1 MEARQLGSGIPVKGQ
16 KHVTWD
22 QRRSQP
28 SIVLGWA
35 SPDNKYK
42 EAGSSSQK
50 MKEDWSG
57 QSSRWSQRKRGEY
70 TGRQEQ
76 IIKGSH
82 WLEWGGCILLY
93 WLWEVTKEIWARNR
107 CQLCFPADRLP
118 PWCTLS
124 TVSTRNQSL
133 VGTPKVQVS
142 KFLYPQTCFTNI
154 LCTLRMSEARASHPF
169 LMSIFTL
176 RPALPVRYNLTD
188 DPRPLQLQT
197 PYFVFIP
204 YATIIPHSSANST
217 WSLWSYDISLQK
229 DKITCPHLGHPWRS
243 TTAAGYKRVWIRNYS
258 PPREEESTKER

>member
-93 WLWEVTKEIWARNR
+93 WLWEVTKEIRARNR

-188 DPRPLQLQT
+188 DPPLR
-197 PYFVFIP
+197 VFGKNFMNSLTEAEYRWETVKHNWVIFLP
-204 YATIIPHSSANST
+204 SAEFTEALPSSYCLM
-217 WSLWSYDISLQK
+217 LWQ
-229 DKITCPHLGHPWRS
+229 G
-243 TTAAGYKRVWIRNYS
+243 
-258 PPREEESTKER
+258 REGKN